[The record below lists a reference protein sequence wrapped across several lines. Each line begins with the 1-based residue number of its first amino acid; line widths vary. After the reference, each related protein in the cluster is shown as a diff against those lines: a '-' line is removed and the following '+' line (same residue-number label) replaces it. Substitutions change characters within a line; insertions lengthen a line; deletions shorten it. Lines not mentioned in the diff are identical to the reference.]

1 MKMHRTLKKIGNICF
16 IVTSVNTAEGIAIV
30 KVTDRSES
38 TNPGLLDR
46 LFDVS
51 SSVTVMT
58 VRFPVEGCFDRI
70 QHHRLRGVA
79 ELEVGDRLNAVV
91 FHDAEFKEIALVS
104 VEEKHFLRNELKRFE
119 DGAEQNK
126 PQPKNRNQAPEQ
138 KDVAAGNGDEVVTSG
153 YNLELAFKQN
163 GAHEQ
168 DDGGPVR
175 EDVVLIDRDL
185 DIRTGQGHH
194 RSAPRRQ
201 RQQLHERN
209 RAA

>member
-1 MKMHRTLKKIGNICF
+1 MHRTLKKIGNICF
-16 IVTSVNTAEGIAIV
+16 IVTSVNTAEGIATV

-58 VRFPVEGCFDRI
+58 LRFPVEGCFDRI

-104 VEEKHFLRNELKRFE
+104 VEEEHFLRNELRRFE
-119 DGAEQNK
+119 DSAEQNK
-126 PQPKNRNQAPEQ
+126 PQPKNRGQMPVK
-138 KDVAAGNGDEVVTSG
+138 KDATTGNGDEDVASG
-153 YNLELAFKQN
+153 YDLGQAFKQN
-163 GAHEQ
+163 GAHEKDSV
-168 DDGGPVR
+168 DDGGPMR
-175 EDVVLIDRDL
+175 EDVIRIYESS
-185 DIRTGQGHH
+185 DIREGRGHH
-194 RSAPRRQ
+194 RPALRRD
-201 RQQLHERN
+201 RQQL
-209 RAA
+209 AA